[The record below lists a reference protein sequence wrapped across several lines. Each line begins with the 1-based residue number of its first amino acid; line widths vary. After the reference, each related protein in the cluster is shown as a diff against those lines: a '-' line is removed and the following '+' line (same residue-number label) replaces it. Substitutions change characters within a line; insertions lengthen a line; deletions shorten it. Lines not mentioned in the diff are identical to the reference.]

1 MGERKIKGRNKEL
14 NILHHVARVISSRMS
29 FDEIL
34 HHVLEIADDLT
45 EADSVLIYIYDK
57 ENNELVLKASKNPHP
72 AQLGRIK
79 LKMGEGITGWVAQNK
94 KPAAIE
100 SRAFDDPRFKK
111 FTDLPEDTYEAF
123 LSVPILSE
131 DEVVGVINIQHKSEH
146 KYPNTE
152 TRLLFT
158 AAKYL
163 GSAVRNAFVKEE
175 IQKKQEQLEI
185 LSKISRTIISDNYL
199 QEILH
204 LIVTMTAEVM
214 NSKIC
219 SIMLVDKKNQEL
231 VIAATQSL
239 SDEYKNKPNLKI
251 GQSISGKVVN
261 EKRAITVSDVT
272 KEKGYMYPEMAKKEG
287 IVSMLAVPMMVK
299 EDVIGVINSYTDEI
313 HNFTKEEASI
323 LQSIANQAAAAIE
336 NTRLSNEILKAKE
349 ELETRKIIEK
359 AKGLLMKDFGITE
372 DEAYRR
378 IRKKSMD
385 ARKTMKEVAEAV
397 LLASEMENK

>member
-349 ELETRKIIEK
+349 ELETRKVIEK